1 VEKLYVTNYL
11 WKRQNWSGTL
21 ERPLWCVNCTRDRSF
36 EGWGGSSVMEV
47 MKYNL
52 DIVVM
57 QEAYFHGF
65 SIVNTV
71 YKYESL
77 QFLLSHNQG
86 KWEINTKLWLGNLE
100 GRDHLK
106 DLGVDRRISK
116 WVLKELECKILA
128 WIHLAQ
134 DRHQWRALVNTE
146 MNLRVP
152 EKAGNLLTC
161 WVSTNTPSV

>member
-1 VEKLYVTNYL
+1 
-11 WKRQNWSGTL
+11 
-21 ERPLWCVNCTRDRSF
+21 VNCTRDRSF
-36 EGWGGSSVMEV
+36 EGGGGSSVMEV

-86 KWEINTKLWLGNLE
+86 K
-100 GRDHLK
+100 
-106 DLGVDRRISK
+106 
-116 WVLKELECKILA
+116 
-128 WIHLAQ
+128 
-134 DRHQWRALVNTE
+134 
-146 MNLRVP
+146 
-152 EKAGNLLTC
+152 
-161 WVSTNTPSV
+161 